1 MERKVHRFDD
11 PGELAGA
18 MAREIAALLEM
29 AIAERGEA
37 LLAVSG
43 GRSPKALFRAL
54 SRCALDW
61 SRVTVTLVDER
72 WVPEDSEASNARLV
86 RESLLQGCATEARF
100 LGLWSAAPDSRR
112 GAEAAEACLR
122 SLPLPFDAL
131 VLGMGEDGHTAS
143 LIPGGDS
150 LGRALDPQGE
160 RLCLALRAPGIEHPR
175 LTLTLPALL
184 RARQIFL
191 LVAGEAKRR
200 VLDAAWREGPVAELP
215 VRALLHQNR
224 VPVTV
229 YYSSIS

>member
-1 MERKVHRFDD
+1 MDRRVHRFDD
-11 PGELAGA
+11 PGALAEA
-18 MAREIAALLEM
+18 MAREIAALLET

-43 GRSPKALFRAL
+43 GRSPKELFRAL
-54 SRCALDW
+54 SRCGLDW

-86 RESLLQGCATEARF
+86 REHLLQRCATEACF

-112 GAEAAEACLR
+112 GAEEAEARLR

-200 VLDAAWREGPVAELP
+200 VLDEAWREGSVAELP
-215 VRALLHQNR
+215 VRAVLHQNR

>member
-1 MERKVHRFDD
+1 MDRTVRKFDD
-11 PGELAGA
+11 PDALAGA
-18 MAREIAALLEM
+18 MAREIAALLET

-72 WVPEDSEASNARLV
+72 WVPEDSAASNARLV
-86 RESLLQGCATEARF
+86 REYLLQRYATEARF
-100 LGLWSAAPDSRR
+100 QGLWSAAPDSQQ
-112 GAEAAEACLR
+112 GAEAAEAHLR

-150 LGRALDPQGE
+150 LGQALDPQGE
-160 RLCLALRAPGIEHPR
+160 RLCLALRAPGNEHPR

-184 RARQIFL
+184 CARHIFL
-191 LVAGEAKRR
+191 LIAGEAKWR
-200 VLDAAWREGPVAELP
+200 VFEKALREGPVAALP
-215 VRALLHQNR
+215 VRALLHQSR

-229 YYSSIS
+229 YYSSNS